1 MLAMASVSSLVEIGA
16 DRNYVATI
24 DGSVAGYCHG
34 NTRRA
39 NDE

>member
-1 MLAMASVSSLVEIGA
+1 MLAMASASSLVEIGA

-24 DGSVAGYCHG
+24 YLSVAGYRHG
-34 NTRRA
+34 NTRRV